1 MKSKS
6 TRRIAYPLI
15 LTALFLVLTAW
26 TQATVDEYYSLFKAV
41 EPVPNLTQ
49 EFPDTD
55 YADAYAFQEALID
68 NFEADGDELIGYK
81 VGLTGPVLPFGAEE
95 PVYGRLYDSMLVR
108 PNGKVH
114 RSDFIIPM
122 VEIELAF
129 IFGEDV
135 TFPITQEELAE
146 KVVAVAPAIEF
157 PDLVFEDLANLSWLD
172 IIAMNVSPRQI
183 IIGRPVRIERVD
195 VNNIAVTVRQGRDV
209 ISEGV
214 STNVLGDQWASLLF
228 LVERLDA
235 RGYQIEA
242 GDVVM
247 TGAMSGMFPATVG
260 QYHVSYRNLGRL
272 RFKVTE

>member
-1 MKSKS
+1 MKT
-6 TRRIAYPLI
+6 TRRTLYPFI
-15 LTALFLVLTAW
+15 LAAIFLVLTAW
-26 TQATVDEYYSLFKAV
+26 TQATVDEYYDLFKAV

-49 EFPDTD
+49 EFPDTTYD
-55 YADAYAFQEALID
+55 DAYAFQEALIA
-68 NFEADGDELIGYK
+68 NFEADGDEMIGYK

-95 PVYGRLYDSMLVR
+95 PVYGRIYDSMLVH
-108 PNGKVH
+108 PNGKIH
-114 RSDFIIPM
+114 RYDFVIPF

-135 TFPITQEELAE
+135 TFAITQEELAE
-146 KVVAVAPAIEF
+146 KVIAVAPAVEF
-157 PDLVFEDLANLSWLD
+157 PDLVFADLANLYWLD
-172 IIAMNVSPRQI
+172 IIAMNVSPRKVL
-183 IIGRPVRIERVD
+183 IGRPVRIDRVD
-195 VNNIAVTVRQGRDV
+195 VNNIAVTVWQGRDV

-214 STNVLGDQWASLLF
+214 STNVLGDQWESLLF
-228 LVERLDA
+228 LAERLDK

-260 QYHVSYRNLGRL
+260 QYHVSYENLGRL

>member
-1 MKSKS
+1 MKT
-6 TRRIAYPLI
+6 TRRTLYPFI
-15 LTALFLVLTAW
+15 LAAIFLVLTAW
-26 TQATVDEYYSLFKAV
+26 TQATVDEYYALFKAV

-49 EFPDTD
+49 EFPDTTYD
-55 YADAYAFQEALID
+55 DAYAFQEALIA
-68 NFEADGDELIGYK
+68 NFEADGDEMIGYK

-95 PVYGRLYDSMLVR
+95 PVYGRIYDSMLVH
-108 PNGKVH
+108 PNGKIH
-114 RSDFIIPM
+114 RSDFVIPF

-146 KVVAVAPAIEF
+146 KVIAVAPAVEF
-157 PDLVFEDLANLSWLD
+157 PDLVFADLANLYWLD
-172 IIAMNVSPRQI
+172 IIAMNVSPRKVL
-183 IIGRPVRIERVD
+183 IGRPVRIDRVD
-195 VNNIAVTVRQGRDV
+195 VNNIAVTVWQGRDV

-214 STNVLGDQWASLLF
+214 STNVLGDQWESLLF
-228 LVERLDA
+228 LAERLDK

-260 QYHVSYRNLGRL
+260 QYHVSYENLGRL